1 MTRPLDEAVTAP
13 PDGMIFTSV
22 PSPTAPPEDS
32 PTPAATLP
40 PVEGVAG
47 EQSIGDPY
55 IPELGNT
62 GYDVQHYV
70 LRLALDPAQTEV
82 ERLVTIEAV
91 ATLDELAQLSLDFI
105 GFQVHSVMVEG
116 EETAFSREDGKLLVN
131 LPQALDEGGAFAIDV
146 AYSGAPVMEPS
157 PYVPFVSHLGIRF
170 QPEGQRLYVVA
181 EPDGARYWFPNNDH
195 PRDKATYRF
204 ELTVPEELVAVANG
218 MLVETHTEVAEAFA
232 DGRTGDVYIWEHE
245 YPMASYLATVAVGDY
260 VRVEGETESGVL
272 LRHYVFPENEQAF
285 ETVQPQVADM
295 IEFMSER
302 FGPYPFEAFGF
313 VQVLGNGVSLETQTM
328 VLLSEEAGVGVMAHE
343 LAHMWFGDWVSL
355 DSWSDIW
362 RNEGFATY
370 VSALWLEQ
378 SVEQVEEVV
387 AGYEAFVADNPR
399 DFVLDEPPPGE
410 LFGAHSYFE
419 GALVAHQLR
428 EEVGD
433 QAFFTGLQ
441 RYFERYGG
449 GTATHEEF
457 QAVLEEATGHSLD
470 EFFASRLGAP

>member
-82 ERLVTIEAV
+82 EGLVTIEAV

-181 EPDGARYWFPNNDH
+181 EPNGARYWFPNNDH

-218 MLVETHTEVAEAFA
+218 VTGPGQATRDDAATIAFR
-232 DGRTGDVYIWEHE
+232 DRTGPFDLPITRHLLK
-245 YPMASYLATVAVGDY
+245 LA
-260 VRVEGETESGVL
+260 E
-272 LRHYVFPENEQAF
+272 ENG
-285 ETVQPQVADM
+285 
-295 IEFMSER
+295 I
-302 FGPYPFEAFGF
+302 
-313 VQVLGNGVSLETQTM
+313 
-328 VLLSEEAGVGVMAHE
+328 AHE
-343 LAHMWFGDWVSL
+343 RDTFRSYRSDSAAAIDAGWDLRVGLICFSL
-355 DSWSDIW
+355 DSSHGW
-362 RNEGFATY
+362 
-370 VSALWLEQ
+370 
-378 SVEQVEEVV
+378 
-387 AGYEAFVADNPR
+387 
-399 DFVLDEPPPGE
+399 
-410 LFGAHSYFE
+410 
-419 GALVAHQLR
+419 
-428 EEVGD
+428 
-433 QAFFTGLQ
+433 
-441 RYFERYGG
+441 ER
-449 GTATHEEF
+449 THIKS
-457 QAVLEEATGHSLD
+457 LEELTKLIVAY
-470 EFFASRLGAP
+470 LGSPLIPLPG